1 MLIDLLAGVLGAYN
15 SVAYEI
21 VDSIFLKFTGKHLNG
36 KDPESFEEKII
47 RLMERLR
54 TSSTE
59 VDGLLQEMQQ
69 TIKDREIAVT
79 QLETKLAD
87 LNQRTESREKLIKDL
102 EEKRLSQE
110 VIQDI
115 LGTFEDTERRTSRQN
130 WYFFIA
136 GVLLSIPV
144 GFLINIASTSMGF

>member
-1 MLIDLLAGVLGAYN
+1 MTYIADILL
-15 SVAYEI
+15 
-21 VDSIFLKFTGKHLNG
+21 
-36 KDPESFEEKII
+36 PESEKLNLRDGDLSTLESWLWKAACSI
-47 RLMERLR
+47 RG
-54 TSSTE
+54 E

-69 TIKDREIAVT
+69 TIKEREIAVT

-87 LNQRTESREKLIKDL
+87 LNQRTESREKLMKDL

-144 GFLINIASTSMGF
+144 GFLINMASTSMGF